1 MAARPPSAAR
11 SGVSA
16 VPDVTIAESAGAPAR
31 LTIDFEHHMRDGS
44 LKLWI
49 DDELVLDRPLEGRLT
64 EKFGRVRL
72 YKGRI
77 LETLE
82 VTPARHTVRAE
93 VAWDGK
99 IRTARAS
106 AAFRPDTARTL
117 DIQVLRVLDDLSLE
131 WR

>member
-1 MAARPPSAAR
+1 M
-11 SGVSA
+11 
-16 VPDVTIAESAGAPAR
+16 
-31 LTIDFEHHMRDGS
+31 TIDFEHHMRSGG
-44 LKLWI
+44 LKVWV
-49 DDELVLDRPLEGRLT
+49 DDALVLDRPLEGRLV

-77 LETLE
+77 LETVE

-99 IRTARAS
+99 VRTARTTAT
-106 AAFRPDTARTL
+106 FRPDSSRTL
-117 DIQVLRVLDDLSLE
+117 DVEVLRVLDDLTLE